1 SANGKLKMPHFEFM
15 FRLEIKDV
23 AKTNLFRYL
32 PLTPL
37 RVLLDATATDQTK
50 SIPKAKLDA
59 VVVDVSDE
67 KKKEVS
73 NLPKDAFAQILKKAQ
88 TLATTRA
95 QKYKEE
101 AKEKFTH
108 EITREINRL
117 QKLKKHNP
125 LISEDE
131 ILHLQEYLSFG
142 VERIETTE

>member
-1 SANGKLKMPHFEFM
+1 SFALKRDDIAFMSWEHPIALGTLDLFTGSGVGNATVVSANGKLKMPHFEFI
-15 FRLEIKDV
+15 FRLESKDV
-23 AKTNLFRYL
+23 AKTNLFKYL

-50 SIPKAKLDA
+50 NIPKAKLDA

-88 TLATTRA
+88 ALATARA

-101 AKEKFTH
+101 ARDKFVH
-108 EITREINRL
+108 EMN
-117 QKLKKHNP
+117 
-125 LISEDE
+125 
-131 ILHLQEYLSFG
+131 
-142 VERIETTE
+142 